1 MKSNRKRVVIDS
13 AVQWSIGRRIISH
26 WIAFFGLLVGV
37 NLIIRAILAAPEG
50 TFLQSAQTAVV
61 AQIPQICI
69 MLLILPIFLRDTLKL
84 SNRFAG
90 PIYRLRKSLETLAD
104 GTPMNPIRFR
114 TGDFWMEMADKFNA
128 VLTRVNALEAKNHQL
143 ETECRRLKNA
153 LRPTSTLAESNDE
166 NSTQAV

>member
-13 AVQWSIGRRIISH
+13 TVQWSIGRRIISH
-26 WIAFFGLLVGV
+26 WLAFFGLLVGV

-50 TFLQSAQTAVV
+50 AFYQTAQAAIV

-114 TGDFWMEMADKFNA
+114 TGDFWMEMADKFNS
-128 VLTRVNALEAKNHQL
+128 VLSRVNALEAKNREL
-143 ETECRRLKNA
+143 ETECRKLKNA
-153 LRPTSTLAESNDE
+153 LKQTNALAVSDE
-166 NSTQAV
+166 VL

>member
-153 LRPTSTLAESNDE
+153 LRPTSALAESNDE